1 MSYSLDMD
9 GWEPFNTPFS
19 SPVKTASPR
28 QQERRSQQK
37 LSEAAQHNTI
47 PTTAQRNSSPTQSQ
61 KTPQPAR
68 QMANTQQKPS
78 AVKQPNPI
86 PSTLAPASDKK
97 PAPVS
102 APVQAALAKQ
112 EPADSQETSTS
123 TQPATPQ
130 KELMLDLS
138 SGSGTAPVDDT
149 AKHKA
154 HEASEAKRRAEW
166 EEKQKAK
173 KQAEEAALQNR
184 LRKPIRNQIK
194 SNLTAMSK

>member
-1 MSYSLDMD
+1 MFYFLIIY
-9 GWEPFNTPFS
+9 WI
-19 SPVKTASPR
+19 A
-28 QQERRSQQK
+28 
-37 LSEAAQHNTI
+37 I
-47 PTTAQRNSSPTQSQ
+47 
-61 KTPQPAR
+61 
-68 QMANTQQKPS
+68 
-78 AVKQPNPI
+78 
-86 PSTLAPASDKK
+86 APASDKK